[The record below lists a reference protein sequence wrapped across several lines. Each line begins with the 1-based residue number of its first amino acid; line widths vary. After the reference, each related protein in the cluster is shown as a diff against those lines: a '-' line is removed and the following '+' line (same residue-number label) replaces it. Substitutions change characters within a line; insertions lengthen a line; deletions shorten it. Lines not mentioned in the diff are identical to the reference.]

1 MANVTESPTW
11 ENGVYQIETTDPVL
25 AGPNGIANVQ
35 AKQLA
40 NRTKYLKER
49 ADVVD
54 AAKGSYPS
62 LTERMAAVE
71 ASTAALGPDTQ
82 DAVMATL
89 KFAIDQANV
98 ANKGVRGLH
107 QFAQQEGIVTI
118 KNRGVVTGCILS
130 KSTTAARNLSIAAG
144 ICFAKGQQFAVADGN
159 NYASVPSNTGTGAV
173 TVYAY
178 LYQDAYGF
186 WRLAVTTIGQAVPD
200 DGILIYNLT
209 VPANSTDAT
218 DPNLSSVTLM
228 DVRRIEA
235 GFPIML
241 DNPAQASP
249 QINGLPDSA
258 YHITFDVLSAQGG
271 PAEAKSLVVSSRANN
286 GFTVMLAAAADN
298 VVARYRVSR
307 LNA

>member
-11 ENGVYQIETTDPVL
+11 EGGVYQIETTDPVL
-25 AGPNGIANVQ
+25 GGPLGIANVQ

-40 NRTKYLKER
+40 NRTQYLKER

-54 AAKGSYPS
+54 AAKGAYPS
-62 LTERMAAVE
+62 LAERMAAVE
-71 ASTAALGPDTQ
+71 ASTASLGPDMQ

-118 KNRGVVTGCILS
+118 KNRGVVTGCTVT
-130 KSTTAARNLSIAAG
+130 KSTTAARNLNIAAG

-159 NYASVPSNTGTGAV
+159 NSASVPSNPGTGAV

-186 WRLAVTTIGQAVPD
+186 WRLGVTSIGQAVPD
-200 DGILIYNLT
+200 DGIQIYNLT
-209 VPANSTDAT
+209 VPAGSTDAT
-218 DPNLSSVTLM
+218 DPNLTSVTLT
-228 DVRRIEA
+228 DVRRIES

-241 DNPAQASP
+241 DNPPQASP

-258 YHITFDVLSAQGG
+258 YHITFDVLSAVGA
-271 PAEAKSLVVSSRANN
+271 PADAKSMVVDSRANN
-286 GFTVMLAAAADN
+286 GFTVKLAAAADN
-298 VVARYRVSR
+298 VVVRWRVSR